1 MFERVRSSRFFAT
14 LLLVTLLFFLSSCGG
29 SHEDAVSRVTS
40 PQGGDPQSSPAPTP
54 GAGGNFTISVTD
66 LDGNGIKGA
75 VVRLAGTQEVVI
87 ASGSDGSARFDD
99 LHPGEYTVQASK
111 GNTSHP
117 RIEFEVNGGKLL
129 MQTVVLRTVKEF
141 EIVGHIRDTTDFRF
155 NGSSPGPTISVEHGD
170 LVRLLYSVPENDI
183 AHAFAI
189 DEFGVSSPTV
199 HKGEATVIEF
209 VADQVG
215 NFHYYC
221 PLPSHRT
228 LGMEGEFGVKQAG
241 GER

>member
-1 MFERVRSSRFFAT
+1 MPGLVPVP
-14 LLLVTLLFFLSSCGG
+14 LLTDAFL
-29 SHEDAVSRVTS
+29 
-40 PQGGDPQSSPAPTP
+40 
-54 GAGGNFTISVTD
+54 
-66 LDGNGIKGA
+66 
-75 VVRLAGTQEVVI
+75 GTQESEIV
-87 ASGSDGSARFDD
+87 SGGDGFARFAD
-99 LHPGEYTVQASK
+99 LPPGEYTVQASK

-117 RIEFEVNGGKLL
+117 RIEFEVNGGKLVI
-129 MQTVVLRTVKEF
+129 QTVVLRTVKEF

-155 NGSSPGPTISVEHGD
+155 NGNSPGPTISVERGD

-199 HKGEATVIEF
+199 HKGEASVIEF

-215 NFHYYC
+215 DFYYYC

-228 LGMEGEFGVKQAG
+228 LGMEGKFVVKQAG
-241 GER
+241 SER